1 MGNDQTIPKKG
12 DATLDKQR
20 NTPKSG
26 EYDEGGK
33 IARVDITCDGIS
45 ARAVIRAK
53 YRVCWGPS
61 TKT

>member
-12 DATLDKQR
+12 DATNDKQR
-20 NTPKSG
+20 NILKSG
-26 EYDEGGK
+26 KYDEGGK

-53 YRVCWGPS
+53 YRAR
-61 TKT
+61 